1 MTRDIP
7 PLADEPRW
15 TGVREV
21 MGMSGPI
28 ILGSLSYTVM
38 GFADRVMVGRLG
50 EDALAAVLSADI
62 ASFTLSTLFMGITAV
77 VSTFA
82 AQCYG
87 RGDLR
92 QCSLYCW
99 QGLYVSL
106 LGVLFGAVLYPLSGP
121 LFGLMKHT
129 PEVTALELSYFRTR
143 LLGYYFIAAM
153 SGLSGFFQGVNR
165 PGIPTWAAIAG
176 NGVNLG
182 LNYLLIYGNFGF
194 PRLGISGAAL
204 ATVIGMAVQ
213 TFILFGV
220 FVSPRMHRLHDTRA
234 TWQPDVARM
243 RELVG
248 IGIPSAMSM
257 FLDVA
262 NWWIWI
268 SFIIGRFGPV
278 QMAANTVALSFN
290 HICFMPVI
298 GLHQGIAAIVGQW
311 IGRGDPARAK
321 ARTYTTLR
329 LAMGYMVVMGIVFAV
344 FGGFLI
350 RHVFKPE
357 SAEIVQ
363 LGHRL
368 LILAAFFQAF
378 DAVNI
383 TCMGALRGAGDTRWM
398 MWMTAFMAYGFCL
411 PVSIFFAFGLGLETY
426 GAWMGATSFIM
437 LLSGVLFLRF
447 HSEKWRNIQIFSAA
461 AS

>member
-1 MTRDIP
+1 
-7 PLADEPRW
+7 
-15 TGVREV
+15 
-21 MGMSGPI
+21 
-28 ILGSLSYTVM
+28 
-38 GFADRVMVGRLG
+38 
-50 EDALAAVLSADI
+50 
-62 ASFTLSTLFMGITAV
+62 
-77 VSTFA
+77 
-82 AQCYG
+82 
-87 RGDLR
+87 
-92 QCSLYCW
+92 
-99 QGLYVSL
+99 
-106 LGVLFGAVLYPLSGP
+106 
-121 LFGLMKHT
+121 
-129 PEVTALELSYFRTR
+129 
-143 LLGYYFIAAM
+143 
-153 SGLSGFFQGVNR
+153 
-165 PGIPTWAAIAG
+165 
-176 NGVNLG
+176 
-182 LNYLLIYGNFGF
+182 
-194 PRLGISGAAL
+194 
-204 ATVIGMAVQ
+204 MAVQ
-213 TFILFGV
+213 TLILFGV
-220 FVSPRMHRLHDTRA
+220 FVSPRMNRLHATRA
-234 TWQPDVARM
+234 TWRPDPARM
-243 RELVG
+243 RELIG

-398 MWMTAFMAYGFCL
+398 MWMTAIMAYGFCL

-447 HSEKWRNIQIFSAA
+447 HSEKWRNIQIFTAPSA
-461 AS
+461 

>member
-1 MTRDIP
+1 MSHTLP

-50 EDALAAVLSADI
+50 ENALAAVLSADI
-62 ASFTLSTLFMGITAV
+62 ASFSLSTLFMGVTAV

-87 RGDLR
+87 RGDPR

-129 PEVTALELSYFRTR
+129 PEVTALELSYFRIR
-143 LLGYYFIAAM
+143 LLGYYFVAAM
-153 SGLSGFFQGVNR
+153 SGFSGFFQGVNR

-194 PRLGISGAAL
+194 PRMGISGAAL

-213 TFILFGV
+213 TLILFGV
-220 FVSPRMHRLHDTRA
+220 FVSPRMDRLYATRA
-234 TWQPDVARM
+234 SWRPDIVRM
-243 RELVG
+243 RELIG
-248 IGIPSAMSM
+248 IGIPSALSM

-262 NWWIWI
+262 NAWIFV

-298 GLHQGIAAIVGQW
+298 GLNQGIAAIVGQW

-321 ARTYTTLR
+321 ARTYTALR
-329 LAMGYMVVMGIVFAV
+329 LAMGYMVVMGCVFAV

-350 RHVFKPE
+350 RRVFDPE
-357 SAEIVQ
+357 SAEIVR

-368 LILAAFFQAF
+368 LILAALFQAF

-383 TCMGALRGAGDTRWM
+383 TCMGALRGAGDTRWI
-398 MWMTAFMAYGFCL
+398 MWMTIFMSYGFSL
-411 PVSIFFAFGLGLETY
+411 PLSVFFAFGLGLETY
-426 GAWMGATSFIM
+426 GAWIGATIFIM
-437 LLSGVLFLRF
+437 TLSGVLFLRF
-447 HSEKWRNIQIFSAA
+447 HGEKWRNIQIFTAPSA
-461 AS
+461 